1 MRALKMQWKL
11 ALMLVLATW
20 LSGCGGS
27 GGGSSA
33 PPAPAITTQPQSATI
48 NVGGSAMF
56 SVAASGSDLAYQ
68 WLRGGQAIAGATG
81 SSYTLNPVSAGDD
94 QAKFSV
100 TVSNMGGQV
109 TSSTALLTVVSPPT
123 VTTQPQNTTVAPG
136 RVASFSVAAS
146 ALNGTL
152 TYQWYKGSSALADG
166 GNVSGSASGTL
177 TLQQV
182 TATDAG
188 AYSVKVSDAAGS
200 VSSDAATL
208 TIAATRLVV
217 TATGVGLSQVGTRSV
232 LQRTI
237 QVLGDSGRTDIP
249 WTATSDS
256 AWLSVTASGTTGG
269 DLVITANP
277 AGAPAGTTQF
287 ANVSVTSANP
297 AVTNQ
302 VTVRVGLYVSSVAAT
317 TKVLPIPATH
327 LATSPVE
334 PLVAVAAAGTS
345 VNLYNV
351 YTGALVRTLSGVSA
365 AAGPMTFSEDGR
377 TLFVYD
383 TTNLAVVEVDTP
395 TGAVLHTYGASA
407 SVPFGT
413 AGNAITVLHPNGYPM
428 LATPVGLYYDL
439 ATGTQFQDP
448 HPDSAFLSS
457 AFSFAVSPDQ
467 SLLAAQDG
475 STVRLSRSDDGTQ
488 LTVQHNIMT
497 LPVNTVENSTNGQ
510 SCFSA
515 SGDRLYTASGA
526 PYDFPATSVA
536 SSQVI
541 QVLPGS
547 NYPDAIQCV
556 WNGVVVG
563 GIDGYYQTSDIFVYY
578 GPTGVGLGQL
588 NSSGPTT
595 SDRDLLS
602 RGLAVSADGTVLVS
616 TWSTLPGTDTGA
628 GVYLQALP
636 APPP

>member
-1 MRALKMQWKL
+1 
-11 ALMLVLATW
+11 
-20 LSGCGGS
+20 LS
-27 GGGSSA
+27 
-33 PPAPAITTQPQSATI
+33 
-48 NVGGSAMF
+48 N
-56 SVAASGSDLAYQ
+56 
-68 WLRGGQAIAGATG
+68 
-81 SSYTLNPVSAGDD
+81 
-94 QAKFSV
+94 
-100 TVSNMGGQV
+100 
-109 TSSTALLTVVSPPT
+109 
-123 VTTQPQNTTVAPG
+123 
-136 RVASFSVAAS
+136 
-146 ALNGTL
+146 
-152 TYQWYKGSSALADG
+152 
-166 GNVSGSASGTL
+166 
-177 TLQQV
+177 
-182 TATDAG
+182 
-188 AYSVKVSDAAGS
+188 
-200 VSSDAATL
+200 
-208 TIAATRLVV
+208 
-217 TATGVGLSQVGTRSV
+217 
-232 LQRTI
+232 
-237 QVLGDSGRTDIP
+237 
-249 WTATSDS
+249 
-256 AWLSVTASGTTGG
+256 
-269 DLVITANP
+269 
-277 AGAPAGTTQF
+277 
-287 ANVSVTSANP
+287 
-297 AVTNQ
+297 
-302 VTVRVGLYVSSVAAT
+302 
-317 TKVLPIPATH
+317 
-327 LATSPVE
+327 
-334 PLVAVAAAGTS
+334 
-345 VNLYNV
+345 
-351 YTGALVRTLSGVSA
+351 VSA

-395 TGAVLHTYGASA
+395 TGTVLHTYGASA

-413 AGNAITVLHPNGYPM
+413 AGNAIAVLHPNGYPM

-588 NSSGPTT
+588 NSSGPTM